1 MSWSPACSLQKSQV
15 LLHPAFQLPSSASPW
30 PNSQGSQQL
39 PDGWSHCSR
48 SVQELSPW
56 DAPAGM
62 SFQIAQLNLCLAPSQ
77 PAAPQQRSS
86 ALALAGRG
94 DSKKCLASSCHIS
107 QNANAVHVFLHEKN
121 QTNVLCK
128 PVVPWLA
135 LALPRCFT
143 FTLGVRLIKK
153 FLQWPLEVHSAQ
165 LNPFLQLYKHLQWDM
180 WG

>member
-107 QNANAVHVFLHEKN
+107 QNANAVHVFLHEKKPN
-121 QTNVLCK
+121 QCLMQTSCPVISLGTSTLFYIYIRCK
-128 PVVPWLA
+128 V
-135 LALPRCFT
+135 
-143 FTLGVRLIKK
+143 
-153 FLQWPLEVHSAQ
+153 
-165 LNPFLQLYKHLQWDM
+165 N
-180 WG
+180 